1 MNLLCY
7 YYYYGRGGGG
17 GQKIE
22 SFLKMQI
29 LWILFGDHHRTGLF
43 FGFIFMHLQ
52 VFFKFKA

>member
-1 MNLLCY
+1 MV
-7 YYYYGRGGGG
+7 GGGG